1 MKKSKKWL
9 VIGIVS
15 LVLFAAAAVCSF
27 LFILPMMQKN
37 KYFDYIKK
45 GDVKLAGD
53 AQEIMDKLS
62 DSDKKSAI
70 EMTKDL
76 IVKETNNYLSG
87 KKDYNSLKNILITV
101 ENIKD
106 CWGMSAECFAA
117 ANKVELEKIYD
128 ELVTLSNGSSEYNDK
143 KAQFK
148 EVFNISVE
156 NTDPESAES
165 VIDYLSYYEQDV
177 QLAYINSIK
186 DMLETKLKAT
196 YDAYKAGS
204 VSETQLTSE
213 ADIMIDVV
221 YANYFNSG
229 LAYDIKDE
237 LKVVKEIKDSISDIE
252 STISNKDYNAAINK
266 CKDAASKYGSNQ
278 YYAEFKSQ
286 VDDLQKKAYD
296 EGLTYY
302 KSKFDEFINAKD
314 KDNAQALYDQI
325 KDNFGSEF
333 NIDEI
338 LGGMRPEWADMYIK
352 LLDNYESVI
361 KQCMATK
368 TDMSKY
374 ISLIADD
381 YEKPVDYL
389 IADLDGDKTPEIV
402 IMSDK
407 LSHIFSY
414 KDGQVVYI
422 ATTGILATTATQGTY
437 VTAYVTSGKD
447 EKGNDYA
454 SENYVEFSF
463 AKSKIKVLSH
473 AYGYADATGKSTYSV
488 NGKDAD
494 RDKFIEVGQS
504 IIDKAAGDFQVT
516 GRLDE
521 DYETVISNY
530 KE

>member
-1 MKKSKKWL
+1 
-9 VIGIVS
+9 
-15 LVLFAAAAVCSF
+15 
-27 LFILPMMQKN
+27 
-37 KYFDYIKK
+37 
-45 GDVKLAGD
+45 
-53 AQEIMDKLS
+53 
-62 DSDKKSAI
+62 
-70 EMTKDL
+70 
-76 IVKETNNYLSG
+76 
-87 KKDYNSLKNILITV
+87 
-101 ENIKD
+101 
-106 CWGMSAECFAA
+106 
-117 ANKVELEKIYD
+117 
-128 ELVTLSNGSSEYNDK
+128 
-143 KAQFK
+143 
-148 EVFNISVE
+148 
-156 NTDPESAES
+156 
-165 VIDYLSYYEQDV
+165 
-177 QLAYINSIK
+177 
-186 DMLETKLKAT
+186 MLETKLKAT

-361 KQCMATK
+361 KQCMDTK